1 MVSTMSTDGSV
12 TTILPR
18 TLGGGATGGASVGYG
33 LLTQRWIES
42 QTDTDAVEAQLE
54 ERFQGLAEEW
64 RRDTQLESSVS
75 RIAMHPSY
83 QRIIAMGQR
92 AIRFILRDLQRHPDH
107 WFWALRTIAGES
119 PVPPE
124 AQGNIRLMAQA
135 WLDWGRNRGHLGK
148 TVIEARSMSD
158 TASVPEHRLLRYS

>member
-42 QTDTDAVEAQLE
+42 QTDTDAVEHELE
-54 ERFQGLAEEW
+54 ERFHALAEEW
-64 RRDTQLESSVS
+64 KRDTQLESSVS

-83 QRIIAMGQR
+83 QKIIAMGQR
-92 AIRFILRDLQRHPDH
+92 AIGFILRDLQRQPHH
-107 WFWALRTIAGES
+107 WFWALRAIASES
-119 PVPPE
+119 PVPP
-124 AQGNIRLMAQA
+124 AARGNIHLMARA
-135 WLDWGRNRGHLGK
+135 WLDWGRNRGHFG
-148 TVIEARSMSD
+148 TTIIQADSMSD
-158 TASVPEHRLLRYS
+158 TASIS